1 MTTRDVLNTWMS
13 QVDGHG
19 KNTILTFPNCQI
31 VKKHDEV
38 ENLKLSEKS
47 FSFDKSMSFV
57 RNGQNRNIWLF
68 SDQVKARDMNRADS
82 ALIWLD
88 KGILNQQSC
97 IFQQHNNSRAF
108 CVLFIGPKSDHWL
121 PHSSVKELGGRRQAL
136 GPAQPRWEILSR
148 QRRDSPSERAILVN
162 DWLTVNYRRH
172 FEAENRLRL
181 WCLILDEILKLCLV
195 KILKFVFSRNA
206 DV

>member
-19 KNTILTFPNCQI
+19 KKHYIDFPKLSNCQKSRGGREAETLR
-31 VKKHDEV
+31 KK
-38 ENLKLSEKS
+38 

-57 RNGQNRNIWLF
+57 GNGPSRNIWLF
-68 SDQVKARDMNRADS
+68 SDQVKARDMNRAYS

-121 PHSSVKELGGRRQAL
+121 PYSSVKELGRRRGAL
-136 GPAQPRWEILSR
+136 GPAQAMWEILSR
-148 QRRDSPSERAILVN
+148 QRKDSPSERAILVN
-162 DWLTVNYRRH
+162 DWLTDW
-172 FEAENRLRL
+172 L
-181 WCLILDEILKLCLV
+181 LISGDILKL
-195 KILKFVFSRNA
+195 KIGWGY

>member
-31 VKKHDEV
+31 VKNHEEV
-38 ENLKLSEKS
+38 ENLKLSENS

-57 RNGQNRNIWLF
+57 GNGPSRNIWLF

-97 IFQQHNNSRAF
+97 IFQQHNNSCAF
-108 CVLFIGPKSDHWL
+108 CIFLSNWL
-121 PHSSVKELGGRRQAL
+121 T
-136 GPAQPRWEILSR
+136 
-148 QRRDSPSERAILVN
+148 
-162 DWLTVNYRRH
+162 DWLTRVI
-172 FEAENRLRL
+172 
-181 WCLILDEILKLCLV
+181 LILM
-195 KILKFVFSRNA
+195 KFGISISTWFQVVPFCSPISEQFLFLLYDHSFRCP
-206 DV
+206 